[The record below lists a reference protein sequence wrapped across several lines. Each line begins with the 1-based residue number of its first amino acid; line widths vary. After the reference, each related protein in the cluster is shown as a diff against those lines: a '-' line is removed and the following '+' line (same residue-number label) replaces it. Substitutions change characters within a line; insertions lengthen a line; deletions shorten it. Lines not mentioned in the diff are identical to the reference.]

1 MSKALKWF
9 WLNSCNLL
17 VQNFDFSALRLN
29 RKVSEKL
36 PVLPANI
43 QNSPQFEICVLS
55 ANSNK
60 GQCYIKEM
68 NISKNTLTINDSER
82 LHYAMILLHVD
93 DAGKTKYKYYEHNR
107 LD

>member
-1 MSKALKWF
+1 MFYLPIYRPDLNLKF
-9 WLNSCNLL
+9 
-17 VQNFDFSALRLN
+17 VYYYA
-29 RKVSEKL
+29 
-36 PVLPANI
+36 
-43 QNSPQFEICVLS
+43 

-68 NISKNTLTINDSER
+68 NISKNTLIINDSER
-82 LHYAMILLHVD
+82 LHYAMILLLHVD